1 MPQTTTTTTM
11 IAAQMSHT
19 GMATQN
25 GRYMLVLRLSRTLTP
40 TGQAGSQRNPLLSSQ
55 MMVSPSPATPV
66 TP

>member
-1 MPQTTTTTTM
+1 MPQTTTTM

-40 TGQAGSQRNPLLSSQ
+40 GGQDALTAADSQSAR
-55 MMVSPSPATPV
+55 SPACR
-66 TP
+66 